1 MSFNESLN
9 ISKFIGLKEVME
21 IDISFIAAT
30 ISLTLIFIFGWYSYK
45 AEPVIEI
52 PDISRFPFNESTG
65 KERSLVN
72 KTSDTSLWIE
82 STRRKV
88 IGKTYR
94 SEWGCAP
101 KKTIKE
107 TKMTTGS
114 TSGALEAYILYN
126 FGRICPPVC
135 TDIIYDDNDDGV
147 ILDGSGSDILDGN
160 Y

>member
-1 MSFNESLN
+1 
-9 ISKFIGLKEVME
+9 ME

-45 AEPVIEI
+45 AEPTIVI

-65 KERSLVN
+65 KERSFVN

-94 SEWGCAP
+94 PTWECGIT
-101 KKTIKE
+101 KTIKE
-107 TKMTTGS
+107 TKHTTGS
-114 TSGALEAYILYN
+114 TSGALEAYILSN

-135 TDIIYDDNDDGV
+135 SEIIYDDNDGGPIFDGN
-147 ILDGSGSDILDGN
+147 GTDILDGN
-160 Y
+160 E

>member
-1 MSFNESLN
+1 MNENKNHPYLN
-9 ISKFIGLKEVME
+9 KLFDYKLME

-45 AEPVIEI
+45 AEPTIVI

-65 KERSLVN
+65 KERSFVN

-94 SEWGCAP
+94 PTWECGIQ
-101 KKTIKE
+101 KTMLNNLKI
-107 TKMTTGS
+107 
-114 TSGALEAYILYN
+114 LECYK
-126 FGRICPPVC
+126 
-135 TDIIYDDNDDGV
+135 
-147 ILDGSGSDILDGN
+147 
-160 Y
+160 

>member
-1 MSFNESLN
+1 
-9 ISKFIGLKEVME
+9 ME
-21 IDISFIAAT
+21 IDISFVAAT

-45 AEPVIEI
+45 AEPVIQI

-65 KERSLVN
+65 KERSFVN

-94 SEWGCAP
+94 PTWECGSQ
-101 KKTIKE
+101 KTIKE
-107 TKMTTGS
+107 TKHTTGS
-114 TSGALEAYILYN
+114 TSGALEAYILSN

-135 TDIIYDDNDDGV
+135 AETFFDGGDDGAEYAN
-147 ILDGSGSDILDGN
+147 IIDGN
-160 Y
+160 GE